1 MAPSPPLAPHLGLIT
16 LATHTG
22 GKMVQGRVFQS
33 RSRSQSHSALP
44 HNLSTSAL
52 GQKNEQAGM
61 LTRTHTHTHTHTHTQ
76 PLEPCLWHTAHRRGS
91 LGWRMF

>member
-22 GKMVQGRVFQS
+22 GKMVEGHVFQS

-52 GQKNEQAGM
+52 GQKNEQAGI
-61 LTRTHTHTHTHTHTQ
+61 HTHTHIHS
-76 PLEPCLWHTAHRRGS
+76 PLSPCLWHTAHRRGS